1 MIHNDFA
8 AGFRAKKNE
17 IKRLNKRIAELE
29 ADVRK
34 SNIIHTAQNGAI
46 DRLNARIAELEK
58 DNDELEKRCDKEFKD
73 GFWRGFEVRAMNPVD
88 SCIQGHYDWQVHLR
102 EQGE

>member
-1 MIHNDFA
+1 MTNLPKTI
-8 AGFRAKKNE
+8 RALKAC
-17 IKRLNKRIAELE
+17 IAELE
-29 ADVRK
+29 HV
-34 SNIIHTAQNGAI
+34 NEGLGFEII
-46 DRLNARIAELEK
+46 ELEK
-58 DNDELEKRCDKEFKD
+58 ENDELEKRCDKEFKD

>member
-1 MIHNDFA
+1 MTNLPKTI
-8 AGFRAKKNE
+8 RALKAC
-17 IKRLNKRIAELE
+17 IAELGHVNE
-29 ADVRK
+29 GLGFE
-34 SNIIHTAQNGAI
+34 II
-46 DRLNARIAELEK
+46 ELEK
-58 DNDELEKRCDKEFKD
+58 ENDELEKRCDKEFKD

>member
-1 MIHNDFA
+1 MTNLPKTI
-8 AGFRAKKNE
+8 RALK
-17 IKRLNKRIAELE
+17 
-29 ADVRK
+29 
-34 SNIIHTAQNGAI
+34 
-46 DRLNARIAELEK
+46 ARIVEIEHVNEGLGFEIIELEK
-58 DNDELEKRCDKEFKD
+58 ENDELEKRCDKEFKD